1 MKTIKLAAGELLSV
15 NQLNRKGVLP
25 ENIVASAKEIVAR
38 VRAEGDAAVRDY
50 CSRFDGVDLE
60 SFRLPQEQID
70 AALEGLDPT
79 FVVALEKAAAQ
90 IREFHEREVEQS
102 WFTTRAD
109 GTMLG
114 VKVTPLAAAGIYVPG
129 GRAQYPSTVL
139 MNAIPAK
146 VAGVKRVVM
155 VTPPQKDGL
164 ISPYTLAAAKLGG
177 VDEVIFGHFDHEMQ
191 HMDWRDFI
199 HKLLIGRFNAG
210 WIISGRNN
218 RFGYKGQGNAEGMA
232 IECEKAGIGYDCI
245 EDVKIDGIV
254 VSSTYIRQ
262 LISQGDMEGAAKF
275 LGHPYTVSGIV
286 EHGRR
291 VGTSVLQ
298 VPTVNLRLPTEM
310 AMPPYGVY
318 ATRVLVDGQSYIA
331 ATNIGVKPTFLDGG
345 APTIE
350 PHLLDFAGDLYG
362 KMIHVELH
370 KFLRPEMQFESV
382 EALKTAIEENVQQ
395 TREFFKEK

>member
-1 MKTIKLAAGELLSV
+1 MRAGLSRDAITV
-15 NQLNRKGVLP
+15 
-25 ENIVASAKEIVAR
+25 SA
-38 VRAEGDAAVRDY
+38 
-50 CSRFDGVDLE
+50 
-60 SFRLPQEQID
+60 
-70 AALEGLDPT
+70 
-79 FVVALEKAAAQ
+79 
-90 IREFHEREVEQS
+90 IR
-102 WFTTRAD
+102 
-109 GTMLG
+109 
-114 VKVTPLAAAGIYVPG
+114 
-129 GRAQYPSTVL
+129 GRAT
-139 MNAIPAK
+139 
-146 VAGVKRVVM
+146 
-155 VTPPQKDGL
+155 QK
-164 ISPYTLAAAKLGG
+164 A
-177 VDEVIFGHFDHEMQ
+177 
-191 HMDWRDFI
+191 W
-199 HKLLIGRFNAG
+199 
-210 WIISGRNN
+210 
-218 RFGYKGQGNAEGMA
+218 A

-275 LGHPYTVSGIV
+275 LGVIRIRFPVLWSTDG
-286 EHGRR
+286 R